1 MVNDRGTLYSRRR
14 GRDSN
19 AGGSGDRY
27 HHSYS
32 DIIFNG
38 DIYRLQ
44 ASVRNS
50 FPFGRH
56 FSRKR
61 GNKGSIRNLIFIPIL
76 ERRMF

>member
-14 GRDSN
+14 GRDSD
-19 AGGSGDRY
+19 AGGGRDRY

-38 DIYRLQ
+38 NIYRLQ

-50 FPFGRH
+50 FWEIF
-56 FSRKR
+56 FER
-61 GNKGSIRNLIFIPIL
+61 GNKGTIRNLIFIAIL